1 MFGRSTCGKKP
12 RDCPVNLNVSP
23 KGVTVLL
30 RVYGLRPTVS
40 LMRRRKIIFCEKWPF
55 FRVVYA
61 LADVAS
67 SLQV

>member
-1 MFGRSTCGKKP
+1 M
-12 RDCPVNLNVSP
+12 NLNVSP